1 MTMTQRFANYNSKG
15 PRMLILSR
23 LFLCMLPLLWTA
35 AANAAAVTYNLA
47 GVTLSDGGTASGSFN
62 YDAATNTYSDL
73 SIVTTTTGTRS
84 GATYTTVSTGFAADS
99 KGVLAVTT
107 SGSSQGLPGLT
118 LFFSPILPGPGGVST
133 LSGQEADCADA
144 GCTTPS
150 GTSRTIT
157 GGTVS
162 SQTASSPRTWY
173 LNGVTFGSGGSASGS
188 FTFDPGTN
196 LYTNVNITTTVGTRG
211 PATYSQMSGGL
222 IADSTGVLFVTS
234 AVANQTGQPGFS
246 MVFATPLTGAG
257 GTSALTGQEADCGDP
272 SCTMPTG
279 VMRFISTG
287 SVTTVPTLTINK
299 SHVGNFSQGQVGVQ
313 YTVNINNTSVAAT
326 VGQVTMTETPP
337 SGLTITG
344 MSGTGWTCSTSTC
357 TRSDALAGGGSYPT
371 ITITGNI
378 SSNATSPLVNQVSVS
393 GGGSASINATDS
405 ATIIAVNP
413 SLTIT
418 KTHSGNFTQGQTGVQ
433 YNVTVGNSGSIATSG
448 TVTMTENPPAGL
460 TITGMA
466 GTGWTCNTAT
476 CTRSD
481 ALNGGSSYP
490 VIVVTGNVSF
500 NATSPLV
507 NQVSATGG
515 GSGPVNAND
524 STTINPAVPGLT
536 ISKTHSGSF
545 VRGQTGA
552 QYSVIVGNNT
562 GVPTSGL
569 VTMTETPPS
578 GLTIT
583 GMTGTGWTCNLST
596 CTRSDALNGGATY
609 PAITVTVNVS
619 AIATSPQV
627 NQVSVSGGGANSA
640 NASDST
646 VIALT
651 ATLSVN
657 RTTLNFGFNGLL
669 ITSPQTVLVSVT
681 GGGVWTAIS
690 DHSNITVNPGT
701 GVGTGTFQVAATAGP
716 SGTIT
721 VTSPGATNSPQVITV
736 NVASVLILAPFGS
749 FDTPLN
755 NTTGVTGAIPVTGW
769 ALDNIEVTRVDIF
782 REPINGEPA
791 GNLIFIGTAVF
802 SADARPDVAATYPTF
817 PYQYRAGWGYQ
828 LLTNELPN
836 SSGFGPPG
844 NGTYKLHAIVV
855 NKANNTLDLGT
866 RTITVD
872 NAHAVKPFGTLDTPT
887 QGGTISG
894 NDYVNFG
901 WALTPQP
908 AMIPTDGSTITVI
921 IDGTS
926 VGHPVY
932 NQYRSD
938 IANLFPGGYANIN
951 GAVGY
956 FHINTTTLANGVHT
970 ISWNVF
976 DNQGH
981 GEGLGSR
988 FFNVQN
994 TGPGPVAAPEEIP
1007 VTAAKAGVRVRHG
1020 MDVNSRFRPIVPDS
1034 EGGYS
1039 VTMEEVGLIEL
1050 HLGAASGNMLVDGA
1064 AQALPTGSTLKGGVF
1079 YWQPGPGFVGDYT
1092 MQFERPDGTRIPVR
1106 VKIVP
1111 KRF

>member
-1 MTMTQRFANYNSKG
+1 
-15 PRMLILSR
+15 
-23 LFLCMLPLLWTA
+23 
-35 AANAAAVTYNLA
+35 
-47 GVTLSDGGTASGSFN
+47 
-62 YDAATNTYSDL
+62 
-73 SIVTTTTGTRS
+73 
-84 GATYTTVSTGFAADS
+84 
-99 KGVLAVTT
+99 
-107 SGSSQGLPGLT
+107 
-118 LFFSPILPGPGGVST
+118 
-133 LSGQEADCADA
+133 
-144 GCTTPS
+144 
-150 GTSRTIT
+150 
-157 GGTVS
+157 
-162 SQTASSPRTWY
+162 
-173 LNGVTFGSGGSASGS
+173 VTFGSGGSATGS

-196 LYTNVNITTTVGTRG
+196 LFTNINITTTVGTRS
-211 PATYSQMSGGL
+211 PATYTNMSAGL
-222 IADSTGVLFVTS
+222 SADSTGVLFVTS
-234 AVANQTGQPGFS
+234 AAANQGGLPGFS
-246 MVFATPLTGAG
+246 MFFATALTGAG

-272 SCTMPTG
+272 GCSMPTG

-326 VGQVTMTETPP
+326 IGQVTMTETPP
-337 SGLTITG
+337 TGLTITG
-344 MSGTGWTCSTSTC
+344 MSGTGWTCNTSTC
-357 TRSDALAGGGSYPT
+357 TRSDALAGNMGYPT

-393 GGGSASINATDS
+393 GGGSASVNATDS

-413 SLTIT
+413 TLSIT

-448 TVTMTENPPAGL
+448 TVTMTETPPAGL

-466 GTGWTCNTAT
+466 GTGWTCNTVT

-481 ALNGGSSYP
+481 VLNGGASYP
-490 VIVVTGNVSF
+490 VIVVTGNISF
-500 NATSPLV
+500 TATSPLV

-515 GSGPVNAND
+515 GSGPASAND

-536 ISKTHSGSF
+536 ITKTHSGTF

-552 QYSVIVGNNT
+552 QYTVIVGNNS

-583 GMTGTGWTCNLST
+583 GMSGTGWTCNLST

-657 RTTLNFGFNGLL
+657 RPTLNFGFNGLL
-669 ITSPQTVLVSVT
+669 ITSPQTVLVSLT

-690 DHSNITVNPGT
+690 DHSNITVSPGT
-701 GVGTGTFQVAATAGP
+701 GVGTGTFQVTATAGP

-721 VTSPGATNSPQVITV
+721 VTSPGATNSPQIITV
-736 NVASVLILAPFGS
+736 NVASVLILLPFGS

-782 REPINGEPA
+782 REPVNGEPV
-791 GNLIFIGTAVF
+791 GNLIFVGTAVF
-802 SADARPDVAATYPTF
+802 SADARPDVAATYPTY

-844 NGTYKLHAIVV
+844 NGTYKLHAIAVD
-855 NKANNTLDLGT
+855 KSNNVLDLGT

-872 NAHAVKPFGTLDTPT
+872 NAHAVKPFGTIDTPT

-894 NDYVNFG
+894 TDYVNFG

-908 AMIPTDGSTITVI
+908 AVIPFDGSTITVI
-921 IDGTS
+921 IDGVS
-926 VGHPVY
+926 VGHPTY
-932 NQYRSD
+932 NQFRSD

-951 GAVGY
+951 GAVGF
-956 FHINTTTLANGVHT
+956 FHINTTTLTNGVHT

-976 DNQGH
+976 DNLGH
-981 GEGLGSR
+981 GDGIGSR
-988 FFNVQN
+988 YFNVLN
-994 TGPGPVAAPEEIP
+994 TGSGPVAAPEDLIP
-1007 VTAAKAGVRVRHG
+1007 ESAAREGVRVRHG
-1020 MDVNSRFRPIVPDS
+1020 FGISRRPDPIAPDS
-1034 EGGYS
+1034 DGVYS
-1039 VTMEEVGLIEL
+1039 LTMEEVGHIEL
-1050 HLGAASGNMLVDGA
+1050 HLGAARGNMMIEGA
-1064 AQALPTGSTLKGGVF
+1064 PQALPTGSTLKGGVF
-1079 YWQPGPGFVGDYT
+1079 YWQPGPGFLGDYT
-1092 MQFERPDGTRIPVR
+1092 MQFERPNGTKIPVR
-1106 VKIVP
+1106 IKIVP
-1111 KRF
+1111 KHY